1 MLYGASSRPGS
12 VQPLFLPG
20 HCQGGPGGC
29 RQWEQGGLVTGSIAF
44 STSHPHVHAHTDGSR
59 VCRGIHTCAEMW
71 IQMLVPD
78 ASPPVCLCFPP
89 EEALWYRINSA
100 KLSPQ
105 PPAPASACVAGGA
118 GLARGVPCPPS
129 LLRQCQLEL
138 SIKDPTAA
146 TSGHLKVVRGSQSS
160 VCLDGWDG

>member
-1 MLYGASSRPGS
+1 MEPVPGPDQCSLCSSLGTARVGQEDADSGS
-12 VQPLFLPG
+12 KVDWLPEVLPSP
-20 HCQGGPGGC
+20 HP
-29 RQWEQGGLVTGSIAF
+29 
-44 STSHPHVHAHTDGSR
+44 HPHVHAHTDGSR